1 MTLLK
6 ISGRPNVMEVL
17 DFFEVPMPAFIMRFV
32 ACGDLRDYLNKKGKF
47 SGKQRENGRPNVR
60 LLTKAK
66 VPQAHVDLVRSL

>member
-1 MTLLK
+1 
-6 ISGRPNVMEVL
+6 MEVL

-32 ACGDLRDYLNKKGKF
+32 ASGDDLRDYLNKKGKF